1 MVTSYKVE
9 LTKPALQDLKEI
21 FNWVAAN
28 DSRAKASNLLDKLQ
42 ETSKSLAD
50 LPLRG
55 HALPELQAI
64 GSQNYLE
71 IHQGPYRIIY
81 HIHAQAQGQ
90 IVYIDAILD
99 GRRDM
104 QELLSARLFI

>member
-1 MVTSYKVE
+1 MATSYKVE
-9 LTKPALQDLKEI
+9 LTKPALQDLKEV

-42 ETSKSLAD
+42 ETSKSLAN

-64 GSQNYLE
+64 GSHNFLE

-81 HIHAQAQGQ
+81 HIQGE
-90 IVYIDAILD
+90 IVYIDAVLD

-104 QELLSARLFI
+104 QELLNARLLS